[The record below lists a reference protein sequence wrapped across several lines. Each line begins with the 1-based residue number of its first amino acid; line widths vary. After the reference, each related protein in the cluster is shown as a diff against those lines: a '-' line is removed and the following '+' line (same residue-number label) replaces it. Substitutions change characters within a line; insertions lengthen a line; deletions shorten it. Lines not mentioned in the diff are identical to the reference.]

1 MSTNLYAPLDWSSIA
16 NTVATIERCAVR
28 IAIALVGGIVRSPL
42 AAGKEALNALSLD
55 NLWALALIVTCY
67 LLGTVIGGP
76 IGVVVNAVLIGL
88 AIYEL
93 PDTAIQ
99 IARGLKDGFVGAIEA
114 KNEQD
119 LDNAGDKIA
128 QALGKL
134 EFELLVIVG
143 THRLFLAAKAV
154 LLRRFR
160 VPAVLEVEYRKAK
173 AKAEANNKAKVR
185 AAAELAAME
194 KRKAS
199 LRSAAELAAAAGVKP
214 AAQKLPQLDLP
225 SVAGA
230 ALAVLAVAGAVAAVA
245 VVASS
250 RGEDK

>member
-1 MSTNLYAPLDWSSIA
+1 MSTLYAPLDWSSIA
-16 NTVATIERCAVR
+16 ATVATIERCAVR
-28 IAIALVGGIVRSPL
+28 IAIALIAGLVRSPL
-42 AAGKEALNALSLD
+42 AVGKEALNALTLD
-55 NLWALALIVTCY
+55 NLWAFALIVAFY

-76 IGVVVNAVLIGL
+76 IGILVNAVLIGL

-99 IARGLKDGFVGAIEA
+99 IVRGLKDGFVGAIEA
-114 KNEQD
+114 KTEQD

-173 AKAEANNKAKVR
+173 AKTEANNKAKVR

-194 KRKAS
+194 KRQAT

-214 AAQKLPQLDLP
+214 TAQKLSQLDLP
-225 SVAGA
+225 SIAGA
-230 ALAVLAVAGAVAAVA
+230 SLAVIAVAGAVGAVA
-245 VVASS
+245 VVAS
-250 RGEDK
+250 RGKEK